1 MENKHL
7 GQLFAFVSSLF
18 QSPFLAYLL
27 CFLLYFH
34 PLFSP
39 LPSNLFQQLQLWKRV
54 CRHKSRGTWGVL
66 GKPKARRRSTGL
78 LRKAVIILVTCYRK
92 ACSSVYLQLL
102 LPLGAPF
109 NAWGWL
115 LCNKFRNTGEL
126 MKERSETREARN
138 HWPITDQVGKNRK
151 ENQGRNS
158 GHWKSWKQRK
168 TK

>member
-7 GQLFAFVSSLF
+7 GQLFAIVSSLF

-115 LCNKFRNTGEL
+115 LCNKFRNTGESMQGKKWNKGGKKSL
-126 MKERSETREARN
+126 ANNWSGRQEQKRKSREKLWSLKVLEAE
-138 HWPITDQVGKNRK
+138 KN
-151 ENQGRNS
+151 
-158 GHWKSWKQRK
+158 
-168 TK
+168 